1 MVTCP
6 WCGTNYVTFQSNC
19 SNCGGPLPAV
29 DEKIIGSTPSEVPS
43 VPPAAP
49 RSISD
54 RYIWRLLSTDG
65 WSIAAFVFGILG
77 FVFTMLGVGLSTSQI
92 TAFVGIPFLV
102 SGIFFLGTC
111 IWVFVHQYQ
120 KMNKV
125 VTVLRVGQA
134 VLGQIIET
142 QANYSVVINGRNPWV
157 IRYQFQVEG
166 QEYTGSVTTLNQ
178 PREQLQAGK
187 SVYVLYLSESPKWNS
202 IYPHP

>member
-1 MVTCP
+1 
-6 WCGTNYVTFQSNC
+6 
-19 SNCGGPLPAV
+19 
-29 DEKIIGSTPSEVPS
+29 
-43 VPPAAP
+43 
-49 RSISD
+49 
-54 RYIWRLLSTDG
+54 
-65 WSIAAFVFGILG
+65 
-77 FVFTMLGVGLSTSQI
+77 
-92 TAFVGIPFLV
+92 
-102 SGIFFLGTC
+102 
-111 IWVFVHQYQ
+111 
-120 KMNKV
+120 MNKV